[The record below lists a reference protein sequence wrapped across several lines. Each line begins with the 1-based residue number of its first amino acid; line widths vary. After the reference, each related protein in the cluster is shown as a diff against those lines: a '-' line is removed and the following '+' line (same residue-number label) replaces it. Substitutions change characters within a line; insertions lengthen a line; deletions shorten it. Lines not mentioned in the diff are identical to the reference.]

1 MLSKSMNRLQE
12 LSRKPYFTLGDVA
25 QTFSLQ
31 TASARVLCSRYV
43 RQGLLVRFKNN
54 IYTTVWKWE
63 GLTRQD
69 LFKIANVLQV
79 PSYISL
85 MTALAYYDV
94 TTQAQNNYQESVCLK
109 RSVAYNVREAVFSYI
124 KLQNRFYGDFIK
136 KDGVFIAT
144 KEKAFLDAAYLF
156 SFGKY
161 KFDVDSLDMKKLEL
175 RKLKSLLSVYPNKT
189 KETVKRLCG
198 I

>member
-1 MLSKSMNRLQE
+1 MLSKNIAGLQE
-12 LSRKPYFTLGDVA
+12 LSRKPFFTLGDAA
-25 QTFSLQ
+25 QNFSLQ
-31 TASARVLCSRYV
+31 PASARVLCSRYV

-54 IYTTVWKWE
+54 IYTTAWKWE
-63 GLTRQD
+63 GLTRRD
-69 LFKIANVLQV
+69 LFEIANVLQV

-94 TTQAQNNYQESVCLK
+94 TTQAQSNYQESVCLK
-109 RSVAYNVREAVFSYI
+109 RSVAYHVREAVFSYV
-124 KLQNRFYGDFIK
+124 KLQSRYYGDFVK
-136 KDGVFIAT
+136 KDGIFIAT

-161 KFDVDSLDMKKLEL
+161 KFDIDSLDMKKLEL
-175 RKLKSLLSVYPNKT
+175 KKLQSLLNVYPNKT

>member
-12 LSRKPYFTLGDVA
+12 LSRKPYFTLGEVA

-54 IYTTVWKWE
+54 IYTTAWKWE
-63 GLTRQD
+63 GLTRRD
-69 LFKIANVLQV
+69 LFTIANVLQV

-109 RSVAYNVREAVFSYI
+109 RSVAYNVREAVFSYV

>member
-1 MLSKSMNRLQE
+1 MLSKNIARLQE

-25 QTFSLQ
+25 QNFNLQ
-31 TASARVLCSRYV
+31 QASARVLCSRYV

-54 IYTTVWKWE
+54 IYTTAWKWE

-109 RSVAYNVREAVFSYI
+109 RSMAYNVRDAVFSYV
-124 KLQNRFYGDFIK
+124 KLQSRYYGDFIK

-175 RKLKSLLSVYPNKT
+175 KKLKNLLKVYPEKT
-189 KETVKRLCG
+189 KEAVKRLCG

>member
-1 MLSKSMNRLQE
+1 MNRLQE
-12 LSRKPYFTLGDVA
+12 LSRKPYFTLGEVA

-69 LFKIANVLQV
+69 LFTIANVLQV

-109 RSVAYNVREAVFSYI
+109 RSVAYNVREAVFSYV

-189 KETVKRLCG
+189 KEMVKRLCG

>member
-1 MLSKSMNRLQE
+1 MLSKNIAILQE
-12 LSRKPYFTLGDVA
+12 LSRKPYFTLDDVA
-25 QTFSLQ
+25 QYFSLQ
-31 TASARVLCSRYV
+31 PASARVLCSRYV
-43 RQGLLVRFKNN
+43 RQGLLVRLKNN
-54 IYTTVWKWE
+54 YYTTPWKWE
-63 GLTRQD
+63 GLTRLD

-94 TTQAQNNYQESVCLK
+94 TTQAQNNFQESVCLK
-109 RSVAYNVREAVFSYI
+109 RSITYNVREAAFSYV
-124 KLQNRFYGDFIK
+124 KLQSPYYGDFIK
-136 KDGVFIAT
+136 RDGIFIAT
-144 KEKAFLDAAYLF
+144 KEKAFLDAAYLY

-161 KFDVDSLDMKKLEL
+161 RFDIDSLDIKKLEL
-175 RKLKSLLSVYPNKT
+175 KNLKRLLNNYPQKT

>member
-1 MLSKSMNRLQE
+1 MLSKKIAKLQE
-12 LSRKPYFTLGDVA
+12 LSKKPYFTLADVA
-25 QTFSLQ
+25 QHFSLQ
-31 TASARVLCSRYV
+31 PASARVLCSRYV
-43 RQGLLVRFKNN
+43 RQRLLVRLKNN
-54 IYTTVWKWE
+54 FYTTAWKWA

-85 MTALAYYDV
+85 MTALAYYEV
-94 TTQAQNNYQESVCLK
+94 TTQEQNNYQESVCQK
-109 RSVAYNVREAVFSYI
+109 RSVTYNVREAVFSYV
-124 KLQNRFYGDFIK
+124 KLQSQYYGDFIK
-136 KDGVFIAT
+136 KDGIFIAT
-144 KEKAFLDAAYLF
+144 KEKAFLDAAYLY

-161 KFDVDSLDMKKLEL
+161 KFDVDSLDIKKLEL
-175 RKLKSLLSVYPNKT
+175 KKLKSLLKNYPQKT

>member
-1 MLSKSMNRLQE
+1 MLSKNIAKLQE
-12 LSRKPYFTLGDVA
+12 LSKKPYFTLDDVA
-25 QTFSLQ
+25 QNFSLQ
-31 TASARVLCSRYV
+31 PASARVLCSRYV

-54 IYTTVWKWE
+54 IYTTAWKWE
-63 GLTRQD
+63 GLARQD

-85 MTALAYYDV
+85 MTALAYYEV
-94 TTQAQNNYQESVCLK
+94 TTQTQNNYQESVCLK
-109 RSVAYNVREAVFSYI
+109 RSIIYNVREAVFSYV
-124 KLQNRFYGDFIK
+124 KLQSQYYGDFIK
-136 KDGVFIAT
+136 KDGIFIAT
-144 KEKAFLDAAYLF
+144 KEKAFLDAAYLY

-161 KFDVDSLDMKKLEL
+161 KFDVDSLDIKKLEL
-175 RKLKSLLSVYPNKT
+175 KKLKSLLKVYPEKT

>member
-1 MLSKSMNRLQE
+1 MLSKNVAKLQE
-12 LSRKPYFTLGDVA
+12 LSKKPYFTLADVA
-25 QTFSLQ
+25 QSFSLQ
-31 TASARVLCSRYV
+31 PPSARVLCSRYV

-54 IYTTVWKWE
+54 IYTTKWKWE

-85 MTALAYYDV
+85 MSALAYYEV
-94 TTQAQNNYQESVCLK
+94 TTQTQNNYQESVCLK
-109 RSVAYNVREAVFSYI
+109 RSIIYNVREAVFSYV
-124 KLQNRFYGDFIK
+124 KLQSQFYGDFIK
-136 KDGVFIAT
+136 KDGIFIAT
-144 KEKAFLDAAYLF
+144 KEKALLDAAYLF

-161 KFDVDSLDMKKLEL
+161 KFDIDSLDMKKLEL
-175 RKLKSLLSVYPNKT
+175 KKIKRLLKNYPQKT

>member
-1 MLSKSMNRLQE
+1 MLSKNIAKLLE
-12 LSRKPYFTLGDVA
+12 LSKKPYFTLDDVA
-25 QTFSLQ
+25 QNFSLQ
-31 TASARVLCSRYV
+31 PASARVLCSRYV

-54 IYTTVWKWE
+54 IYTTAWKWE
-63 GLTRQD
+63 GLARQD

-85 MTALAYYDV
+85 MTALAYYEV
-94 TTQAQNNYQESVCLK
+94 TTQTQNNYQESVCLK
-109 RSVAYNVREAVFSYI
+109 RSIIYNVREAVFSYV
-124 KLQNRFYGDFIK
+124 KLKSRYYGDFIK

-161 KFDVDSLDMKKLEL
+161 KFDVDSLDIKKLEL
-175 RKLKSLLSVYPNKT
+175 KKLKSLLKVYPEKT

>member
-54 IYTTVWKWE
+54 LYTTVWKWE

-109 RSVAYNVREAVFSYI
+109 RSVAYNVREAVFSYV